1 MSKVPLAQRVGAAAT
16 PATPAATPTTAA
28 TTAPTPTPPAPTP
41 AAKRAAPARPVVTAQ
56 VVRVYGG
63 RGAAVTPAREPAR
76 SGNGQQGE
84 PPPPLGFEW
93 GLSC

>member
-16 PATPAATPTTAA
+16 PATPAATP
-28 TTAPTPTPPAPTP
+28 APAPTPPAPLP